1 MTSSEGEVI
10 SMPKSVKHSNYRV
23 HLLGFYNVTACRNVR
38 ANGPVEQWL
47 GSVEIGMF
55 DTVKRHMRLGLA
67 DHHTSQLEDWIL
79 KHPGQV
85 VLSVVRYFIHILL
98 L

>member
-1 MTSSEGEVI
+1 M
-10 SMPKSVKHSNYRV
+10 
-23 HLLGFYNVTACRNVR
+23 R

-47 GSVEIGMF
+47 GSVETGMF

-67 DHHTSQLEDWIL
+67 DHHTSALEDWLL

-85 VLSVVRYFIHILL
+85 VLSVVSVWPCVLFYQS
-98 L
+98 